1 METALSKRR
10 ESLLRALTTRH
21 GRKNSGYCLVEGL
34 RCVNELIALR
44 PDLIDFCL
52 LREGCSADRLPVE
65 KTTVLDAR
73 KFDSLAAT
81 VNSQGI
87 LAIAKQPG
95 YVPLDAPRKD
105 PYALVLDRIADPGN
119 FGTIIRTARAV
130 GLKEIW
136 TVKGGVDP
144 FGDKALRSASSAQFA
159 VSIRL
164 AESLEEM
171 TGALKKLGVT
181 RFFRTEPAE
190 GHSVFREENLFQDS
204 AIVLGNEAN
213 GAGPVPGALPLNIPM
228 PGPRRP
234 QNRSEISGIRHP
246 VQKQD
251 KRIVQRDIQRP
262 VFRLFCQKQNPLRV
276 DRCRERIKFSAIQH
290 HGPVFREFQRNGST
304 LAAETA

>member
-44 PDLIDFCL
+44 PDLIEFCL

-213 GAGPVPGALPLNIPM
+213 GAGPVRGALPLNIPM
-228 PGPRRP
+228 PGSAESLNVAQAATVILFESVRRMEEA
-234 QNRSEISGIRHP
+234 R
-246 VQKQD
+246 
-251 KRIVQRDIQRP
+251 
-262 VFRLFCQKQNPLRV
+262 
-276 DRCRERIKFSAIQH
+276 
-290 HGPVFREFQRNGST
+290 
-304 LAAETA
+304 

>member
-1 METALSKRR
+1 M
-10 ESLLRALTTRH
+10 
-21 GRKNSGYCLVEGL
+21 EGL

-44 PDLIDFCL
+44 PDLIEFCV
-52 LREGCSADRLPVE
+52 LREGCRADRLPEE
-65 KTTVLDAR
+65 KTTVLNAG

-95 YVPLDAPRKD
+95 YEPLSAPRKD

-119 FGTIIRTARAV
+119 VGTIIRTARAV

-164 AESLEEM
+164 AESLKEM
-171 TGALKKLGVT
+171 IGVLRELGVL
-181 RFFRTEPAE
+181 RFFRTEPSE
-190 GHSVFREENLFQDS
+190 GHSVFQEPDLFLDS

-213 GAGPVPGALPLNIPM
+213 GAGPVPGSLPLNIPM
-228 PGPRRP
+228 PGSAESLNVAQAATVILFESVRR
-234 QNRSEISGIRHP
+234 
-246 VQKQD
+246 
-251 KRIVQRDIQRP
+251 
-262 VFRLFCQKQNPLRV
+262 
-276 DRCRERIKFSAIQH
+276 REKSI
-290 HGPVFREFQRNGST
+290 
-304 LAAETA
+304 

>member
-10 ESLLRALTTRH
+10 ESLLRTLTTRH

-52 LREGCSADRLPVE
+52 LREWCSADRLPVE

-228 PGPRRP
+228 PGSAESLNVAQAATVILFESVRRMEEA
-234 QNRSEISGIRHP
+234 R
-246 VQKQD
+246 
-251 KRIVQRDIQRP
+251 
-262 VFRLFCQKQNPLRV
+262 
-276 DRCRERIKFSAIQH
+276 
-290 HGPVFREFQRNGST
+290 
-304 LAAETA
+304 